1 MSLITKIKGFLGFDK
16 SNNGIN
22 RKKLTYYQNL
32 PKDGRSS
39 VDDTIADVFAKYNRF
54 FSVLDPWV
62 PALYLKALNKMSII
76 EPEFSKAVMNF
87 QAVANTGH
95 KIIVIAPDSK
105 IEPAMNRINM
115 LAEMLNIDREI
126 NDLIDQVSRNGAGSI
141 EACINTNFAGIRK
154 IVKVP
159 PHAIRFLKIE
169 GEWQPHQYLEHNI
182 FTNYHENFL
191 IPLNPITYRYDALQ
205 VMDNIPYGI
214 PPMLSA
220 VSPNLMQ
227 GEILTEISRII
238 KNKTLFGLNFA
249 KVPPPPEM
257 EEMETPEQFRSRYQ
271 EYIRQ
276 NVDAL
281 IAASKDGFIGIPSE
295 LDMQNFSTAQDV
307 RGLDNIVER
316 IDRRLYNGLKQDP
329 GLLASHS
336 TQTETYLTV
345 IYKILVHYAENI
357 RRIVKRSLEYIYV
370 LDLLLGGIFVADER
384 VSLQFNENSSI
395 RPNIDA
401 LAERYRL
408 MNVKDK
414 LAMGLISPDRA
425 AQEFGLNEFY
435 DTDLF
440 YKSLERQNGNQA
452 QAYKPAYKPRTFSWN
467 RGMQSYC
474 IVRNTIDIN
483 SYKSKQEKEEEEA
496 KKRAET
502 LDRKMKKKI
511 REYLD
516 EMLPYYRDLQDDV
529 IDYALEYTKNHIEEL
544 TESPEKLLEAVK
556 EYISTNET
564 YKNIKDKDSWLRQV
578 SDKHTIDAG
587 KKFFE
592 SDLTIFGD
600 KKPKVTFVFG
610 EGDKEAMKFY
620 SKLNVFFFSSFIDNE
635 DFGGSIKEFITKFLE
650 RGEASHGEWT
660 KYAEKEFKR
669 LFGSAIN
676 QDIDFQMNRIIST
689 SISNIVNRSHIKQL
703 KLAGLKKGTI
713 NGNLETGCAICKR
726 MHKLTFSIDK
736 AYELVE
742 KFEQIQDIE
751 TAIKTIKASN
761 VTLEDLEIQD
771 EISIDELLMD
781 GKGLA
786 PFHPHCVCF
795 SDGYFGE

>member
-16 SNNGIN
+16 SNNGSN
-22 RKKLTYYQNL
+22 RKRLKYSQNL
-32 PKDGRSS
+32 PQDGRSS
-39 VDDTIADVFAKYNRF
+39 RDDTIADVFAKYNRF
-54 FSVLDPWV
+54 FSILDPWV

-95 KIIVIAPDSK
+95 KIIINAPDSK

-115 LAEMLNIDREI
+115 LAETLNIDREI

-141 EACINTNFAGIRK
+141 EACINDNFDGIRK

-182 FTNYHENFL
+182 FTNQYENFL

-227 GEILTEISRII
+227 REILSEISRII

-249 KVPPPPEM
+249 KIPPPPDM

-281 IAASKDGFIGIPSE
+281 IAAAKDGFIGIPSE

-414 LAMGLISPDRA
+414 LSMGLISPDRA

-440 YKSLERQNGNQA
+440 YKSLERQNGFSQA
-452 QAYKPAYKPRTFSWN
+452 ESYKTREFSWH
-467 RGMQSYC
+467 RGLQTYC
-474 IVRNTIDIN
+474 IVRNTIDLDAYQTFMN
-483 SYKSKQEKEEEEA
+483 SYKSGEGQNKEEENA

-516 EMLPYYRDLQDDV
+516 EVLPYFRDLQDDV

-556 EYISTNET
+556 EYVNSSEA
-564 YKNIKDKDSWLRQV
+564 YKGLKNKDSWLRQV

-600 KKPKVTFVFG
+600 KKPSVKFVFG

-620 SKLNVFFFSSFIDNE
+620 SNLNVFFFSSFINNE
-635 DFGGSIKEFITKFLE
+635 DFGGSINEFITKFLE

-669 LFGSAIN
+669 LFGTAIT
-676 QDIDFQMNRIIST
+676 QDIDFQMNRIINT

-703 KLAGLKKGTI
+703 KQAGFQKGRI
-713 NGNLETGCAICKR
+713 NGNLETGCRICKR
-726 MHKLTFSIDK
+726 MHKLNFT
-736 AYELVE
+736 VE
-742 KFEQIQDIE
+742 
-751 TAIKTIKASN
+751 
-761 VTLEDLEIQD
+761 
-771 EISIDELLMD
+771 
-781 GKGLA
+781 
-786 PFHPHCVCF
+786 
-795 SDGYFGE
+795 